1 MTGIQSATRVVLIG
15 AGAVL
20 VGFGVPL
27 AWIWIG
33 SKLQGATGE
42 STINAST
49 AAVVFVGIV
58 FTYLGLLILLGWLQS
73 RFGEA
78 PGERA
83 GPGPSRHPWNRSMR
97 DEPYRPGER
106 ELTPLETLFVT
117 TAVVVSIAFMLW
129 FFIFAGSPLPN
140 Q

>member
-1 MTGIQSATRVVLIG
+1 MTGVRSIVRVVLIG
-15 AGAVL
+15 AGALL

-27 AWIWIG
+27 AWVWIG
-33 SKLQGATGE
+33 SKLQGTTGE
-42 STINAST
+42 SSLSATT

-58 FTYLGLLILLGWLQS
+58 FTYLGLLILFGWLQS
-73 RFGEA
+73 FGEP

-83 GPGPSRHPWNRSMR
+83 KPGPSRHPWNRSMR

-106 ELTPLETLFVT
+106 ALGPMETLFVT